1 MTLPLAIYTAK
12 HGLAWQYDE
21 TAIPY
26 AELDV
31 CRTILGPIPDFEAG
45 EVGYEG
51 VAAVGS
57 HVFVLRC
64 FKAAKWDFLGRDS
77 LYLAV
82 TWVSRNEV
90 ETWGRCCK
98 LES

>member
-31 CRTILGPIPDFEAG
+31 GTGDML
-45 EVGYEG
+45 
-51 VAAVGS
+51 
-57 HVFVLRC
+57 
-64 FKAAKWDFLGRDS
+64 
-77 LYLAV
+77 
-82 TWVSRNEV
+82 
-90 ETWGRCCK
+90 
-98 LES
+98 

>member
-12 HGLAWQYDE
+12 HGLAWLYDE

-45 EVGYEG
+45 DVGYEG

-64 FKAAKWDFLGRDS
+64 FKPKFHWRFSPLTRRKS
-77 LYLAV
+77 PIE
-82 TWVSRNEV
+82 RFF
-90 ETWGRCCK
+90 
-98 LES
+98 